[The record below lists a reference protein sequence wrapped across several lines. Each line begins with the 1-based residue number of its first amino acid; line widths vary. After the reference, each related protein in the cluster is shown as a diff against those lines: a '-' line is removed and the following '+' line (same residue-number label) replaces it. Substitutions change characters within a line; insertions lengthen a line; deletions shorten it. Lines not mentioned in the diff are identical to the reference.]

1 MKFMVEWKIPPSSYK
16 AAAERF
22 LSTGA
27 PTPSGLRT
35 IGRWH
40 APGSASGW
48 HVVEGD
54 AAAVAELMAMWL
66 DVLEAKATPIIED
79 DDAATSLVKAK
90 NR

>member
-1 MKFMVEWKIPPSSYK
+1 MKFMVTWKIAPNCYK
-16 AAAERF
+16 AAVDRF

-27 PTPSGLRT
+27 PAPKGLKT

-54 AAAVAELMAMWL
+54 ATAVAELQAVWGDL
-66 DVLEAKATPIIED
+66 LETQVAPVIED
-79 DDAATSLVKAK
+79 EEAGSSLARAQGK
-90 NR
+90 